1 MLLLT
6 AQHSTGAACDVP
18 GRLAVN
24 AAPLFPPPRL
34 LSSPLPTIPAHT
46 HLQGAACDLDG
57 RGVSV
62 PGYPHGN
69 WVGPT
74 ILSGVT
80 TDMEC
85 YQQEIFG
92 PVLVCLEV
100 GRGAWLAAW
109 LAALCGRMC

>member
-1 MLLLT
+1 
-6 AQHSTGAACDVP
+6 
-18 GRLAVN
+18 
-24 AAPLFPPPRL
+24 
-34 LSSPLPTIPAHT
+34 
-46 HLQGAACDLDG
+46 
-57 RGVSV
+57 VSV

-100 GRGAWLAAW
+100 GRGAGWLPGW
-109 LAALCGRMC
+109 LRHAGACAEQAGLELGLLVAALLRAWWSGQ